1 MIPTHIHRILDFF
14 HPLLTRPLV
23 DEIDSGRLEM
33 KTAARYAAPTAPPSK
48 IVRPITIDSG
58 IPSSTVPSTMASGE
72 STLLVA
78 VRVLA
83 IATADP

>member
-1 MIPTHIHRILDFF
+1 MRAIATHIQRIRDFF
-14 HPLLTRPLV
+14 QPPVTSPAD

-58 IPSSTVPSTMASGE
+58 IPSRTDPSTIASAE
-72 STLLVA
+72 PPS
-78 VRVLA
+78 
-83 IATADP
+83 